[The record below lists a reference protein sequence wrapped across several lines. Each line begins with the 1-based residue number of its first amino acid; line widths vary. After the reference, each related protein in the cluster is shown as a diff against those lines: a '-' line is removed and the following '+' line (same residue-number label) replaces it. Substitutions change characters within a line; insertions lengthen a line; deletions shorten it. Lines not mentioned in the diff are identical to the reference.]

1 MDSEDCFTIPE
12 FCRRHKFSQSYFFV
26 LKKTGLGPRTMKLGH
41 RTLISKEA
49 AAAWRR
55 EREAESAQPR
65 IPEAV

>member
-1 MDSEDCFTIPE
+1 METDDCFTIPE

-55 EREAESAQPR
+55 EREAASQSSQER
-65 IPEAV
+65 EAM